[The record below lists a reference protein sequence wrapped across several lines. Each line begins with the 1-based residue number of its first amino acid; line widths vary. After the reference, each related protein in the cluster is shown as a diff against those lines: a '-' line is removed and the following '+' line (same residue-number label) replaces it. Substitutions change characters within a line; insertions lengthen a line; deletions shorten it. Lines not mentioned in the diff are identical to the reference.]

1 MQTMDIRDEQGRLR
15 SFEISSGIGRRRI
28 GKVIGGISGARVTKV
43 TSGFSWSIIVPNR
56 SELVCE
62 FELACIR
69 FKVTEDYGDSDRY
82 WIGPEDY
89 EIHPETEMIR
99 QVFVNLP

>member
-15 SFEISSGIGRRRI
+15 SFEISSWMGRRRI
-28 GKVIGGISGARVTKV
+28 AKVIGNIANAHVIKT
-43 TSGFSWSIIVPNR
+43 TSGFTWNLIVPNR
-56 SELVCE
+56 DELVCM
-62 FELACIR
+62 FELAGIR

-82 WIGPEDY
+82 WIGPEDH

-99 QVFVNLP
+99 QVFANLP